1 MLGPIILFQIASAP
15 YGLAAPESGANPP
28 PAAAQQRTAA
38 PKAAAE
44 DAERSE
50 HRLNWTFPRFR
61 LWQYVSSGAV
71 TGLNLYLQYGT
82 GAFPDSSWNSPIL
95 FDEPAR
101 DALVAGTQA
110 GRDRAAMVSDYM
122 WHATQ
127 YYTIVVDS
135 ILVPLATDRLNA
147 DVAWQMSMV
156 NWQAIGLSFF
166 LTRLSHVSVG
176 RSRPSQHGCS
186 NEPGAA
192 FPCEAQGPSF
202 LSGHTS
208 MAATGTGL
216 ACAHHMALPLYGGG
230 WPDTAICVV
239 LATSTVTLGTLRV
252 VSDKHWAS
260 DVLIGGL
267 IGGGVGFGLPYFLH
281 YTRAGPL
288 GAGLL
293 PPNMAFVP
301 LVNQDVL
308 GIGIAGSL

>member
-1 MLGPIILFQIASAP
+1 MLGPILLFQVASAP
-15 YGLAAPESGANPP
+15 FVLAAPEAAANPASQAADQR
-28 PAAAQQRTAA
+28 PAGESPEQV
-38 PKAAAE
+38 
-44 DAERSE
+44 AERSE

-61 LWQYVSSGAV
+61 LWQYASSAAISGA
-71 TGLNLYLQYGT
+71 NLYLQYGT

-101 DALVAGTQA
+101 DGLGAKTQE
-110 GRDRAAMVSDYM
+110 GRDRAAVVSDYM
-122 WHATQ
+122 WHTTQ
-127 YYTIVVDS
+127 YYTVIVDS
-135 ILVPLATDRLNA
+135 IIVPLATDRLNI
-147 DVAWQMSMV
+147 DVTWQMSML

-166 LTRLSHVSVG
+166 LTRLSHVAVG

-192 FPCEAQGPSF
+192 FPCESRGPSF

-208 MAATGTGL
+208 MSATGAGL

-230 WPDTAICVV
+230 WPDIAICVA

-267 IGGGVGFGLPYFLH
+267 MGGSVGFGLPYLLH
-281 YTRAGPL
+281 YSRPAPL

-301 LVNQDVL
+301 LVDEDVL
-308 GIGIAGSL
+308 GIGVAGLL